1 MTTKSTSQE
10 TLLLGKKLLDEGY
23 GSLSTLNNAMQVME
37 NVQVSEESTSRAL
50 ALLIRSHAKLQ
61 GSSEGQTWNIENFV
75 TAALNKASPRFCYC
89 PASRQ

>member
-89 PASRQ
+89 RASRQ

>member
-37 NVQVSEESTSRAL
+37 NVQVSEESVSRAL
-50 ALLIRSHAKLQ
+50 AMLIRSHAKLQ
-61 GSSEGQTWNIENFV
+61 GSAEGHTWNVENFV
-75 TAALNKASPRFCYC
+75 KAALNKVGPTSFLSP
-89 PASRQ
+89 SE